1 VKFPLRAEGRTLILG
16 HRGAKGYAPEN
27 TFPSFQKA
35 LELGVDIIELDVH
48 ITRDGRLIVCHDDSL
63 ERTTGLRKLIGE
75 VTWEEIRDLDAGRWF
90 GQQFSGTRIPLLEE
104 VLEWAKSKI
113 PLVVEI
119 KRGFGEREDIVEKVV
134 QAVKSCG
141 MEEEVELISF
151 DHRFVRK
158 AKEIAPEIAGG
169 ILYVG
174 ALVDPVRAAKDA
186 LADALHPHFAYV
198 DKTLV
203 EKAHEAGLAVST
215 WVVNEPETARLLASW
230 GVDCIGSDYPDRV
243 KKALKVKNG

>member
-1 VKFPLRAEGRTLILG
+1 MAFPLRPQGKTLILG

-48 ITRDGRLIVCHDDSL
+48 ITKDGRIIVCHDDSL
-63 ERTTGLRKLIGE
+63 DRTTGLRKLIGE
-75 VTWEEIRDLDAGRWF
+75 STWDEIRNLDAGKWF
-90 GQQFSGTRIPLLEE
+90 GPEFAGAKIPLLEE
-104 VLEWAKSKI
+104 VLEWARGRI

-119 KRGFGEREDIVEKVV
+119 KRGFGEREDIVEKTVEII
-134 QAVKSCG
+134 KECK
-141 MEEEVELISF
+141 MEREVELISF

-158 AKEIAPEIAGG
+158 AKEIAPEIPGG

-174 ALVDPVRAAKDA
+174 ALIDPVRAARDA

-198 DKTLV
+198 DKALI
-203 EKAHEAGLAVST
+203 EKAHEAGLAVSA
-215 WVVNEPETARLLASW
+215 WVVNDPETARLLALW

-243 KKALKVKNG
+243 KKALESL